1 MSSNSPSGAWRA
13 RLAKEAR
20 LNIQYKIMNVLRQ
33 MKPNAPD
40 VVIAKL
46 PGMSI
51 RLEECLLLMARTED
65 EFLNESTL
73 HHRIIDLQHK
83 SESRLL
89 KRSSPSGPSA
99 THGLN
104 DELRRRLFVY
114 LQAWRNKT
122 VQEEGVGPWDILSTQ
137 VLAQIANLAPI
148 NLQELDQ
155 TCGMGPRWI
164 AEYGM
169 SLMRHID
176 HCLKFLKLGS
186 IHQTTDTKRHKPS
199 KSPTSPSKAT
209 NRMTPIAPAKPL
221 QKPPTVR
228 ASYVVPQPAFV
239 PSGYTSSSSPL
250 FDPEQPMHHGL
261 TTFLRGQHAVAA
273 TAPLLPRLS
282 ESVMSPSIE
291 AYEEELARLRMALHQ
306 SQQDNAQLQ
315 AEVHFLRQQVHQ
327 QQAADAAIAACEA
340 LVACQTAKISRAAI
354 MAPSSLSS
362 ALGLIHGVTLMENRF
377 LYRRDLGSGT
387 SSIVI
392 LALDTFTKKNV
403 AIKIWNES
411 LSAAGEREV
420 DILELVSTHGPR
432 LGLPI
437 VQLVGSFYYHE
448 RLCIVMELLDA
459 PIHLHSTKD
468 MPDGRYLPAAEM
480 ALDADIDC
488 ISRPQMSLHKLRLMG
503 IIHGDLK
510 PDNILSDNSVVDG
523 GVKLVDF
530 GNSIYLDEATNQ
542 ISAHGFD
549 VQAMLYRAP
558 EVAIGSSLST
568 AADMWS
574 LGCIVLEG
582 LIGQPV
588 FAARSRAHLLTQ
600 IDQVVP
606 LTLASGMFHREYMAF
621 RRQVEVK
628 PISLDAILKRFRVA
642 HADVASFL
650 HTCFVV
656 EPDLRLTAAQV

>member
-1 MSSNSPSGAWRA
+1 
-13 RLAKEAR
+13 
-20 LNIQYKIMNVLRQ
+20 
-33 MKPNAPD
+33 
-40 VVIAKL
+40 
-46 PGMSI
+46 
-51 RLEECLLLMARTED
+51 
-65 EFLNESTL
+65 
-73 HHRIIDLQHK
+73 
-83 SESRLL
+83 
-89 KRSSPSGPSA
+89 
-99 THGLN
+99 
-104 DELRRRLFVY
+104 
-114 LQAWRNKT
+114 
-122 VQEEGVGPWDILSTQ
+122 
-137 VLAQIANLAPI
+137 
-148 NLQELDQ
+148 
-155 TCGMGPRWI
+155 
-164 AEYGM
+164 
-169 SLMRHID
+169 
-176 HCLKFLKLGS
+176 
-186 IHQTTDTKRHKPS
+186 
-199 KSPTSPSKAT
+199 
-209 NRMTPIAPAKPL
+209 
-221 QKPPTVR
+221 
-228 ASYVVPQPAFV
+228 
-239 PSGYTSSSSPL
+239 
-250 FDPEQPMHHGL
+250 
-261 TTFLRGQHAVAA
+261 
-273 TAPLLPRLS
+273 
-282 ESVMSPSIE
+282 
-291 AYEEELARLRMALHQ
+291 
-306 SQQDNAQLQ
+306 
-315 AEVHFLRQQVHQ
+315 
-327 QQAADAAIAACEA
+327 
-340 LVACQTAKISRAAI
+340 

-411 LSAAGEREV
+411 LSASGEREV

-437 VQLVGSFYYHE
+437 VQLVGAFYYHE

-488 ISRPQMSLHKLRLMG
+488 ISRPQMSLHKLRLMAFHTCAALAFVHNAG

-642 HADVASFL
+642 HADVTSFL
-650 HTCFVV
+650 HTFDIDVHPAPSRTIHWVFKGASPSILASCQSRELLTPRDSAQPHPALDAPTTFQAKATVAQDAHRGQAPTTTTPHSRHQNDQQLV
-656 EPDLRLTAAQV
+656 HDYLLDGADTAAWLKCRCATLVAASLSRSARSAASLQMAWIIAPVTVASSCIEAETAAKSTSVASGIAFVYWRKMASLSAGDGYPTSSIWSMRPGRTRAYTSITHRQGQRTNSKGYRVQRVGAIVS